1 MRCLWL
7 AGEKRVG
14 CGTGALSKRL
24 LCPGLQPADSRVP
37 EKNKA
42 EDIMH
47 DGHDPGK
54 CYFKLEVRIAGGPLW
69 LTGQV

>member
-1 MRCLWL
+1 MRCLRL
-7 AGEKRVG
+7 AGEKRAG
-14 CGTGALSKRL
+14 CGTGTLSKRL

-42 EDIMH
+42 ADRMR

-54 CYFKLEVRIAGGPLW
+54 YILN
-69 LTGQV
+69 